1 MIFSKP
7 QPIPRL
13 LAALLCCSG
22 LSAVSNVASAA
33 MPPAKS
39 IGSFTQIGRYTVIAA
54 GPTSGQRDLLS
65 VTTAINIPGDL
76 KTVGEALHWLL
87 RDSGYR
93 LAADSVLSDE
103 VKAMLKLPLP
113 SVHRR
118 FEPMPIKTVIALIV
132 GPAFHLVQDPVH
144 RLIAFERC
152 GETPEP
158 STKGETH

>member
-1 MIFSKP
+1 MIFFKHQS
-7 QPIPRL
+7 IPRM
-13 LAALLCCSG
+13 LATLLCCSG
-22 LSAVSNVASAA
+22 LAVESDVATAA
-33 MPPAKS
+33 TQLAKDM
-39 IGSFTQIGRYTVIAA
+39 GSLTQIGRYTVIAA

-76 KTVGEALHWLL
+76 KTVGETLHWLL

-93 LAADSVLSDE
+93 LAADSVLPEE

-152 GETPEP
+152 GETSNP